1 MTIALWC
8 VLIAGM
14 MSPLTGLLAKGG
26 KVGGKAYDNNHPRQ
40 WLAQLEGRPAR
51 AVAAM
56 NNSFESF
63 PLFAAAVII
72 AHFSNAP
79 ADTLNILAMAYVA
92 IRVLYTACYL
102 LNWGALRS
110 LVWFAGAG
118 VVITMFCIIP

>member
-14 MSPLTGLLAKGG
+14 MSPLTGLFAKGG
-26 KVGGKAYDNNHPRQ
+26 TVDGKRYDNSHPRQ
-40 WLAQLEGRPAR
+40 WLAKLEGRPAR

-72 AHFSNAP
+72 AKFGGA
-79 ADTLNILAMAYVA
+79 AQGTLNMLAMAYIAV
-92 IRVLYTACYL
+92 RVLYTAFYL
-102 LNWGALRS
+102 MNIGGLRS
-110 LVWFAGAG
+110 ATWGIG
-118 VVITMFCIIP
+118 VAIVVAMFCIVP

>member
-14 MSPLTGLLAKGG
+14 MSPLTGLLAKSG
-26 KVGGKAYDNNHPRQ
+26 KVDGKRYDNNHPRQ
-40 WLAQLEGRPAR
+40 WLAKLEGRPAR

-72 AHFSNAP
+72 AHIGGAAQETVNM
-79 ADTLNILAMAYVA
+79 LAMGYIAV
-92 IRVLYTACYL
+92 RVLYTAFYL
-102 LNWGALRS
+102 MNLGVLRS
-110 LVWFAGAG
+110 ATWGAG
-118 VVITMFCIIP
+118 VAIVVALFCIVP

>member
-72 AHFSNAP
+72 AHFSGAA
-79 ADTLNILAMAYVA
+79 ADTVNLLAMSYVG

-102 LNWGALRS
+102 MNWGALRS

-118 VVITMFCIIP
+118 VVISLFCIVP